1 MCSFLQLWST
11 FFSLFFYILY
21 STHLALSQLMQTATN
36 LSFNVLCIVI
46 SNPPSWHHY
55 YPYWLQSK
63 TRPCSLH
70 QFCNHELSMEF
81 TPILRS
87 WVVYQ
92 IHTDSVC
99 CPWNSHPFSMLGCP
113 RNSHWLCMLS
123 CPWNSHH
130 ELPIEFQCT
139 IQWYMHE
146 PIFNSTRISCWFQIC
161 TLMVL
166 TMMFGNSFRMKL
178 QASCQGWKNS
188 RYVNMHYKHSEY
200 V

>member
-1 MCSFLQLWST
+1 MCITREKEIDWRCFPSHVCTSCIFLEWGLKKQLMMPIFYTGTWLKGLTCYVFISST
-11 FFSLFFYILY
+11 LVHFFLFFFYILY

-87 WVVYQ
+87 WVVHQ

-139 IQWYMHE
+139 IQ
-146 PIFNSTRISCWFQIC
+146 
-161 TLMVL
+161 
-166 TMMFGNSFRMKL
+166 
-178 QASCQGWKNS
+178 
-188 RYVNMHYKHSEY
+188 
-200 V
+200 